1 MKTLCRT
8 KGNETSFILADL
20 DARYHE
26 AARALY
32 YQPVEGGFA
41 KTYPADTPHLERIYR
56 HFERYAAEMVL
67 QMAGEH
73 PAPWDDAL
81 AAYLERIEGQA
92 VDWWLAGSAALAVRG
107 IEVAPHD
114 LDLIVDGATAHRL
127 ADLLLDDLVEPLQPS
142 EGWIADWFGRAF
154 LHARLEW
161 VGDVHDAADGPPSD
175 FGPTAARRLE
185 VVVWRGREIRVPPLD
200 LQLQV
205 SERRGLTARAAMIR
219 RFLGGA

>member
-8 KGNETSFILADL
+8 EGDKTSFIMADL

-32 YQPVEGGFA
+32 YQPVAGGFA
-41 KTYPADTPHLERIYR
+41 KTYPADTSHLERIYR
-56 HFERYAAEMVL
+56 HFEGHAQEMVL
-67 QMAGEH
+67 QMAGEQ
-73 PAPWDDAL
+73 PAPWDDPL
-81 AAYLERIEGQA
+81 AAYLERIEGQG

-142 EGWIADWFGRAF
+142 VGWIADWFGRAF

-161 VGDVHDAADGPPSD
+161 VGDVHDDAAARPGD

-200 LQLQV
+200 LQLRV
-205 SERRGLTARAAMIR
+205 SERRGLTERVAAIR
-219 RFLGGA
+219 RYLGQG